1 MSGIQNLRQQFT
13 CIVDALKNQFSLRV
27 LLLSSI
33 NSQWTKRV
41 SNYDVLLMFTKYTP
55 VKNVKNMWIL
65 TNWNIWSLMWS
76 ALKKQKNKKPTNSY
90 YLGIGYIFK
99 NKAIDRNM
107 YTRLRSYYSYVQ
119 RVSNK
124 IINKY
129 ELEH

>member
-1 MSGIQNLRQQFT
+1 MNEASLKLRCTFNVYKIYTRKKCQEYVNFNK
-13 CIVDALKNQFSLRV
+13 LKYMIIDV
-27 LLLSSI
+27 ISS
-33 NSQWTKRV
+33 
-41 SNYDVLLMFTKYTP
+41 
-55 VKNVKNMWIL
+55 
-65 TNWNIWSLMWS
+65 
-76 ALKKQKNKKPTNSY
+76 KKTKNKKPTNSY